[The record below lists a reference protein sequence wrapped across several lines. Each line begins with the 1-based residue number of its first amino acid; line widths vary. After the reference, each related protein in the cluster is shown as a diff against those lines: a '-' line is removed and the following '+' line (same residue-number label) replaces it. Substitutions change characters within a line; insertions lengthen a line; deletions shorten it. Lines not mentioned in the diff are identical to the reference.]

1 MSDDEN
7 GNQPPPESPPPDASA
22 EEKKFSQADVDRVV
36 QERLDRDRRSRG
48 GQQKPKADSPQAAQ
62 PTDDRIT
69 LKQLHADLQS
79 ERIEREFD
87 RIALREKLS
96 EQQADA
102 LRPLYKVWRPSAGEA
117 DGAEWLRG
125 IRGAFGGGAPAPNQ
139 PKPTPAPPNAIPAS
153 DAGAPAAPVAFT
165 EDTPLWQLKPQDRDH
180 LRRTK
185 GDAWYNATLRA
196 QLKGTRVVLKKP

>member
-7 GNQPPPESPPPDASA
+7 NQPPPETPPDPPA

-36 QERLDRDRRSRG
+36 QERLERDRRSRG
-48 GQQKPKADSPQAAQ
+48 AQQKPKADPPQAAQ
-62 PTDDRIT
+62 SDDRLS
-69 LKQLHADLQS
+69 LKQLHADLQN
-79 ERIEREFD
+79 ERVEREFD

-102 LRPLYKVWRPSAGEA
+102 LRPLYKVWRPTAGEA
-117 DGAEWLRG
+117 DGAEFLRG
-125 IRGAFGGGAPAPNQ
+125 IRGAFGEGTPAPNQ
-139 PKPTPAPPNAIPAS
+139 PKPTPSPRNAIPAS

-180 LRRTK
+180 LRRQK
-185 GDAWYNATLRA
+185 GDAWYNATLRS